1 MTQLNVYSSWVDS
14 LIPLFAFVYIGT
26 LVDSLGRK
34 KVMYIYLT
42 ASMASSAV
50 AMLNSAFL
58 LWPKEYTL
66 LNKVPLLLMGGLETW
81 LLCLFAFVSDIT
93 MPDKRATRF
102 SMITLAHMVGQPL
115 SPLIGAALFDWGN
128 KQHPNG
134 ETILIQIWKE
144 LKRTIFS

>member
-66 LNKVPLLLMGGLETW
+66 LNKVPLLLMGGLDTW

-102 SMITLAHMVGQPL
+102 TMITLAHMVGHPL

-128 KQHPNG
+128 KQHANG
-134 ETILIQIWKE
+134 ETIIDTKFG
-144 LKRTIFS
+144 KS